1 MNHSA
6 AVAEA
11 CTNAVSTVL
20 KEYRPQLVA
29 AALHKDQEA
38 IENRRHRDNFLSRFD
53 LDLHHRYKT
62 LLTGSL
68 GELIYVSEEGDPE
81 PIGHDPDLVV
91 IVDPLDTS
99 ELAVRALNGYTHVL
113 AYSRS
118 LRSPVAAAVGD
129 FFHEIDLYT
138 AVRDDGGEAR
148 ATLRTR
154 SGHVEP
160 LTVRPAD
167 PDERLLVTN
176 YSMRPTER
184 LLPLAHQQELVD
196 ALTHGLTP
204 LPVDADNSGGPTGD
218 RSRIGV
224 DFGSIGL
231 CHVATGATDAFIE
244 FAKGFALWDLLPGQF
259 ILESA
264 GGTVYSLDGQPLPW
278 PTNAFAN
285 LDSLRDA
292 LTTRQTFVAANSTA
306 LAQALA
312 GLIVT

>member
-1 MNHSA
+1 MNDCA

-20 KEYRPQLVA
+20 EEYRPQLVA

-53 LDLHHRYKT
+53 VDLHHRYKA
-62 LLTGSL
+62 LLADSL

-81 PIGHDPDLVV
+81 PVGHDPDLVV
-91 IVDPLDTS
+91 VVDPLDTS

-118 LRSPVAAAVGD
+118 RQSPVAAAVGD

-148 ATLRTR
+148 TTLRTR
-154 SGHVEP
+154 SGDVEP
-160 LTVRPAD
+160 VTVQSSD
-167 PDERLLVTN
+167 PDDRLLVTN

-184 LLPLAHQQELVD
+184 LVPLVGQQRLID
-196 ALTHGLTP
+196 ALTHGLSHRP
-204 LPVDADNSGGPTGD
+204 GEANSSAGPTGD

-264 GGTVYSLDGQPLPW
+264 GGIVCSLDGQPLPW
-278 PTNAFAN
+278 PTDAFTDI
-285 LDSLRDA
+285 DSLRDA
-292 LTTRQTFVAANSTA
+292 LMTRQTFVAANSTA

-312 GLIVT
+312 GLIAT